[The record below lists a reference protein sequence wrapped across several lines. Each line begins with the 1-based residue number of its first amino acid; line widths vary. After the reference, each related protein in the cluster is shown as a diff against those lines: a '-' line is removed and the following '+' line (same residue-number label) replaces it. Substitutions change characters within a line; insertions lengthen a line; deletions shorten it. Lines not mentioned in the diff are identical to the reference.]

1 MAENSPSGKRKTLYG
16 RYDDYAA
23 SEEDSAAGG
32 NRAFGCRICLRR
44 GRGAAAQGDRAR
56 KRVRRR
62 ARNRI
67 RGPGIGNRAPGSCA
81 S

>member
-32 NRAFGCRICLRR
+32 NRAFRLSDMPAPRQGRR
-44 GRGAAAQGDRAR
+44 GAGGSRPEACPQTRPQPHPETEDREQ
-56 KRVRRR
+56 
-62 ARNRI
+62 
-67 RGPGIGNRAPGSCA
+67 
-81 S
+81 

>member
-32 NRAFGCRICLRR
+32 NIL
-44 GRGAAAQGDRAR
+44 
-56 KRVRRR
+56 KRHTPVRVM
-62 ARNRI
+62 N
-67 RGPGIGNRAPGSCA
+67 IGTVE
-81 S
+81 

>member
-32 NRAFGCRICLRR
+32 NRAFRLSDMPAPRQGRR
-44 GRGAAAQGDRAR
+44 GAGDRAR

-67 RGPGIGNRAPGSCA
+67 RRLRIGNRAPGSCA